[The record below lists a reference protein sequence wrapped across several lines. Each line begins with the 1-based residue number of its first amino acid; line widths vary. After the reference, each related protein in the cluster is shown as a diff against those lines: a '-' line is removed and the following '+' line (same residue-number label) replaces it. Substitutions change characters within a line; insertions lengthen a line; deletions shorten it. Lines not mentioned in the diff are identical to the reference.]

1 MASPELSA
9 ALALALALTL
19 ALALALA
26 LASLSLSEARTVTMG
41 LRLVRWFNAAARA
54 LGAVKAG
61 VVGGCAAVVVL
72 DVGVLLNVAAVVAV
86 VALVVALLLA
96 AVLGLFAVP
105 AGLRFARAFG
115 VRLGRGFGVAAG
127 VVAALGTG
135 PCHTAMHRGRV
146 LLRGVRARRIH
157 CLVSPVLWHAN
168 SGLGR
173 CCAVW
178 GPDAAAASPVAV
190 PRVPA
195 AVM

>member
-9 ALALALALTL
+9 AL

-41 LRLVRWFNAAARA
+41 LPLVRWFNAAARA

-72 DVGVLLNVAAVVAV
+72 DVGVLLNVAVAVAAV

-96 AVLGLFAVP
+96 AVLGLFAAP
-105 AGLRFARAFG
+105 AGLRFARAFC

-135 PCHTAMHRGRV
+135 PCHTAMHCGRV

-190 PRVPA
+190 PGAPA

>member
-9 ALALALALTL
+9 AL

-41 LRLVRWFNAAARA
+41 LPLVRWFNAAARA

-72 DVGVLLNVAAVVAV
+72 DVGVLLNVAVAVAAVVAA

-96 AVLGLFAVP
+96 AVLGLFAAP
-105 AGLRFARAFG
+105 AALRFARAFG
-115 VRLGRGFGVAAG
+115 VRLGRGFEVAAG

-135 PCHTAMHRGRV
+135 PCHTAMHCGRV
-146 LLRGVRARRIH
+146 LLRGVSALRIH

-178 GPDAAAASPVAV
+178 GPDAAAASPVALA
-190 PRVPA
+190 RAPA
-195 AVM
+195 AAM